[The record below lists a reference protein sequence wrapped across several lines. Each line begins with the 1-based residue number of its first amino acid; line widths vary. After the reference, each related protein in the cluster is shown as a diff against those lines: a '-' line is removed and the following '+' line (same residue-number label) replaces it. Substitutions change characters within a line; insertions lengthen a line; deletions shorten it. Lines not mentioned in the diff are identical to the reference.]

1 MNNMNVFNPAVVAY
15 AKKTERVILSALLV
29 ERDAIGIVQG
39 IVDVEYFCEP
49 IHREIYRQIRKLYDA
64 NDAIDLLTVGNVL
77 LGNELYNQNG
87 GIAYLLGL
95 SNEVAS
101 AVDIER
107 HCYILREIYAL
118 RQFLLLGR
126 ELQHKAGNGEDVAN
140 LLAFLNDGT
149 GKIND
154 LTICDD
160 TSHHV
165 SVAVKEALQEAYNR
179 QDTKKQGKTTS
190 VSTGLTGLDHL
201 VGGWKKAE
209 LIVLAARPSMGKT
222 ALMLYFAKVA
232 AKAGHH
238 VCLYSLEMSR
248 VSLADRLML
257 SACEVDSTGFR
268 DGYLTD
274 EENIQVGQAAGQIE
288 RLPIYINDKADVS
301 MSYIRQ
307 DAKRRAGKGECD
319 IIMVDY
325 LQLLDMNNGKTN
337 TTRDREVAEASRQ
350 AKIIAKE
357 LNVPFVLLSQLNRE
371 VEKRGG
377 KEPILAD
384 LRDSGAIEQDADVV
398 CFVHRPACYGL
409 REVSVGNR
417 QYTTQGLG
425 FLYVKKQRNGRLG
438 CVVFK
443 HNNSMTQ
450 MSDFMDYGDKNV

>member
-1 MNNMNVFNPAVVAY
+1 MNNMSVFDSAFVAH
-15 AKKTERVILSALLV
+15 ARKTERVILSALLI
-29 ERDAIGIVQG
+29 ERDAINIVQG
-39 IVDVEYFCEP
+39 MVDVEYFCEP
-49 IHREIYRQIRKLYDA
+49 VHKEIYRQMRKLYDA
-64 NDAIDLLTVGNVL
+64 NDVIDLLTVNNVL
-77 LGNELYNQNG
+77 MGNELYNQNG
-87 GIAYLLGL
+87 GVVYLSGL

-101 AVDIER
+101 AVGVER
-107 HCYILREIYAL
+107 HCLMLRQMYILRKS
-118 RQFLLLGR
+118 FSLGR
-126 ELQHKAGNGEDVAN
+126 EIQQKVCSGEDVGD
-140 LLAFLNDGT
+140 LLVFLNESI

-154 LTICDD
+154 LTLLDD
-160 TSHHV
+160 ASRHV

-179 QDTKKQGKTTS
+179 QDTRKQGKTTS

-222 ALMLYFAKVA
+222 AMMLYFAKMA

-248 VSLADRLML
+248 VSLVERLML
-257 SACEVDSTGFR
+257 SECDVDSTRFR
-268 DGYLTD
+268 DGCLTD
-274 EENIQVGQAAGQIE
+274 EENRLIGQVAGQIE
-288 RLPIYINDKADVS
+288 RLPIYINDKPDVS

-307 DAKRRAGKGECD
+307 DARKRAGRGECD

-325 LQLLDMNNGKTN
+325 LQLLDMNNGKAN
-337 TTRDREVAEASRQ
+337 CTRDREVAEASRQ

-357 LNVPFVLLSQLNRE
+357 LNVPLILLSQLNRE

-377 KEPILAD
+377 KEPMLAD

-398 CFVHRPACYGL
+398 CFVHRPICYGL
-409 REVSVGNR
+409 KEVSIGDEKCS
-417 QYTTQGLG
+417 TQGLG

-438 CVVFK
+438 CVVYR

-450 MSDFMDYGDKNV
+450 MGDYMDYGNRSV